1 MKATPVLALGLAT
14 LLCACEREARR
25 FDKPPHDAAA
35 TAAPA
40 KSALAP
46 GPVAS
51 DTAPRRAA
59 STAERRQAADPRAG
73 NPLEDNAWDVA
84 QGKRWFRWYN
94 CNGCHANGGGDSGP
108 PLMDAQWRYGHEPA
122 QIVASILEGRP
133 NGMPT
138 FQGRIPE
145 EQVWQIA
152 AYIRSMSG
160 QLRTDVA
167 PGRSDALSPG
177 QPELR
182 RDRLEPRPEAA
193 APER

>member
-1 MKATPVLALGLAT
+1 MNAALLALGLVAV
-14 LLCACEREARR
+14 LCGCEREARR

-35 TAAPA
+35 TAAPLR
-40 KSALAP
+40 SALEP
-46 GPVAS
+46 GPLAA

-59 STAERRQAADPRAG
+59 SGAAPQQPPDAHAG
-73 NPLEDNAWDVA
+73 NRREDNAWEVA

-177 QPELR
+177 EPEQR
-182 RDRLEPRPEAA
+182 RDRLELRPAQKP
-193 APER
+193 PER